1 MMTLQDLYKRLD
13 WTAVDA
19 GHTEWESS
27 HDEAIRIDRDA
38 LRQHRL
44 ERLHYAIAALNGTED
59 MRHWWM
65 LPTVIRQQVADN
77 YSQMGLI
84 DAAK

>member
-1 MMTLQDLYKRLD
+1 
-13 WTAVDA
+13 
-19 GHTEWESS
+19 
-27 HDEAIRIDRDA
+27 
-38 LRQHRL
+38 
-44 ERLHYAIAALNGTED
+44 

-84 DAAK
+84 DATK